1 VIRKARAAE
10 TNAVR
15 DLVRAAYQHY
25 VPMIGREPA
34 PMVDDY
40 AVRIAA
46 DQVWVLEDADGLGGV
61 LVLEDGPD
69 CFMLENIAVR
79 PDRQGLGYGRQL
91 LELAEAEAI
100 RCGWDVVTLY
110 TNALMTN
117 NIAIYA
123 ARGYVETG
131 RKTEKGFSR
140 VYMEKHLKAS
150 D

>member
-140 VYMEKHLKAS
+140 VYMEKPLKAS

>member
-1 VIRKARAAE
+1 MIRKARAAE

-140 VYMEKHLKAS
+140 VYMEKPLKAS